1 MTRFLLLVSF
11 LVSSSVLAFDW
22 QGHRGARG
30 LYPEN
35 TIGAM
40 EEALKYPVTTLELDV
55 VVSKDMKVVV
65 SHEPWM
71 NEEMCQGPDGK
82 RVKGREHN
90 LYKMSYE
97 DIQRYDCGILPH
109 PRFLQQQKVSVGKPL
124 LEKLLTV
131 TEQTLKRLNR
141 DKVQYNIEIKST
153 EEDERDGFQPEYRA
167 FTDLVVKT
175 IQAQLKNE
183 KFFIQSFDWRVL
195 RYLNGKY
202 PDIQLS
208 ALIETEVNPQENL
221 KKLGFT
227 PEVFSPDFNLLK
239 QKHVAEFHALNI
251 KVIPWTVNSVEDM
264 ERLIS
269 MKVDGIITDYPNLI
283 SSVNVKKCGPKS
295 HLFEG
300 KCVKLPTHAEASDSN
315 PGWKCKNG
323 YVQKRAKCDKIKL
336 PSHSFLLD
344 DGKTWEC
351 KSGYERYR
359 GTCKKIS
366 Q

>member
-1 MTRFLLLVSF
+1 MIRFSLVSLILINSAF
-11 LVSSSVLAFDW
+11 AFDW

-71 NEEMCQGPDGK
+71 SEEFCQNPEGK
-82 RVKGREHN
+82 RVKGRENN
-90 LYKMSYE
+90 LYKMTYE
-97 DIQRYDCGILPH
+97 EIQRFDCGSIPH
-109 PRFLQQQKVSVGKPL
+109 PRFPQQKKVREGKPL
-124 LEKLLTV
+124 LDRLLTESEQMLRKLNREKL
-131 TEQTLKRLNR
+131 
-141 DKVQYNIEIKST
+141 QYNIEIKST
-153 EEDERDGFQPEYRA
+153 VEDERDGFQPDYKT

-175 IQAQLKNE
+175 IQAQLKND
-183 KFFIQSFDWRVL
+183 KFVLQSFDWRVL
-195 RYLNGKY
+195 RYLHEKY

-221 KKLGFT
+221 KTLGFN
-227 PEVFSPDFNLLK
+227 PQIFSPDFTLLK
-239 QKHVAEFHALNI
+239 KEHVAAFHALNI
-251 KVIPWTVNSVEDM
+251 KVIPWTVNTVPEM
-264 ERLIS
+264 EKLIG
-269 MKVDGIITDYPNLI
+269 MNVDGIITDYPNLI
-283 SSVNVKKCGPKS
+283 SSVAVKKCGAKS

-300 KCVKLPTHAEASDSN
+300 KCVKMPTHSVPSELN
-315 PGWKCKNG
+315 PGWKCKDG
-323 YVQKRAKCDKIKL
+323 FVQKRSKCEKIKL
-336 PSHSFLLD
+336 PAHSVLLE

-351 KSGYERYR
+351 KTGYERYR
-359 GTCKKIS
+359 GTCKKIT